1 MTPMGAKITA
11 VAAKITQKRDVFGA
25 PAIAATQ

>member
-1 MTPMGAKITA
+1 MTPTGANITA
-11 VAAKITQKRDVFGA
+11 VTAKITQKRDVFGV